1 VLTYIVRR
9 LLYAIPVL
17 AVSSFLIFV
26 FVSTTTDPLE
36 AIKMNPRAS
45 RRSIALVEHKKHLDR
60 PVIVR
65 YGYWVRDVFTRQFGT
80 TILTERPILPDIKRV
95 LSNTIQLVIAAEL
108 LTLLLAICIGVYS
121 AIRQYSVFDYS
132 MTTLSFL
139 GLAIPTFWL
148 GLIFQII
155 FVNIYVKWNVRIF
168 YVAGLSS
175 INPGHG
181 FHFFVDR
188 VQHLVLPVL
197 TLAIIGI
204 AGYSRFMRA
213 SMLEVINADYVRTAR
228 AKGLLERR
236 VILKHAFRNALI
248 PLMTLAA
255 IDFGTFFGG
264 AVITE
269 TIYALDGMGLYFIN
283 SLTAG
288 ETYNIMAWLLITATM
303 VVFFNLLADIILG
316 FLDPR
321 IRLD

>member
-1 VLTYIVRR
+1 MLTYIVRR

-45 RRSIALVEHKKHLDR
+45 QHSIHLVEHAHHLDR
-60 PVIVR
+60 PVVIR

-80 TILTERPILPDIKRV
+80 TILTSRPILPDIKRV
-95 LSNTIQLVIAAEL
+95 LSNTVQLVIAAEL

-155 FVNIYVKWNVRIF
+155 FVNVYVKWHVRIF
-168 YVAGLSS
+168 YVASLSS

-181 FHFFVDR
+181 FHFFIDR

-228 AKGLLERR
+228 AKGLIERR

-264 AVITE
+264 AVVTE
-269 TIYALDGMGLYFIN
+269 TIYGLDGMGLYFIN

-303 VVFFNLLADIILG
+303 VVLFNLLADIILG

>member
-9 LLYAIPVL
+9 ILYAIPVL

-45 RRSIALVEHKKHLDR
+45 QNSIRLVEHRNHLDR
-60 PVIVR
+60 PVVVR

-80 TILTERPILPDIKRV
+80 TILTERPILPEIRRV
-95 LSNTIQLVIAAEL
+95 LGNTIQLVIAAEL
-108 LTLLLAICIGVYS
+108 LTLLLAIAIGVYS

-132 MTTLSFL
+132 ATALSFL

-155 FVNIYVKWNVRIF
+155 FTNVFLKWHVRIF
-168 YVAGLSS
+168 YVATLSS
-175 INPGHG
+175 TDPGHG
-181 FHFFVDR
+181 FHFFIDR

-213 SMLEVINADYVRTAR
+213 SMLEVVNADYVRTAR
-228 AKGLLERR
+228 AKGLIERR
-236 VILKHAFRNALI
+236 VILRHAFRNALI

-269 TIYALDGMGLYFIN
+269 TIYSLDGMGLYFIN

-303 VVFFNLLADIILG
+303 VVIFNLIADIILG
-316 FLDPR
+316 LLDPR

>member
-1 VLTYIVRR
+1 
-9 LLYAIPVL
+9 
-17 AVSSFLIFV
+17 
-26 FVSTTTDPLE
+26 
-36 AIKMNPRAS
+36 M
-45 RRSIALVEHKKHLDR
+45 
-60 PVIVR
+60 VR

-80 TILTERPILPDIKRV
+80 TILTDRPIFPDIKRV
-95 LSNTIQLVIAAEL
+95 LGNTIQLVIAAEL
-108 LTLLLAICIGVYS
+108 LTLLLAIAIGVYS

-132 MTTLSFL
+132 ATTLSFL

-155 FVNIYVKWNVRIF
+155 FTNVFLNWHVRIF
-168 YVAGLSS
+168 YVATLSS
-175 INPGHG
+175 TDPGHG
-181 FHFFVDR
+181 FHFFIDR

-213 SMLEVINADYVRTAR
+213 SMLEVVNADYVRTAR
-228 AKGLLERR
+228 AKGLIERR
-236 VILKHAFRNALI
+236 VILRHAFRNALI

-269 TIYALDGMGLYFIN
+269 TIYSLDGMGLYFIN

-303 VVFFNLLADIILG
+303 VVAFNLVADVVLG
-316 FLDPR
+316 LLDPR

>member
-1 VLTYIVRR
+1 MLTYIARR

-26 FVSTTTDPLE
+26 FVSASTDPLE
-36 AIKMNPRAS
+36 AIKRNPRSNPNAI
-45 RRSIALVEHKKHLDR
+45 RLVEQKHHLND
-60 PVIVR
+60 PIIVR
-65 YGYWVRDVFTRQFGT
+65 YGYWVRDVFTNKFGT
-80 TILTERPILPDIKRV
+80 TFLTGRPILPEITRV
-95 LSNTIQLVIAAEL
+95 LGNTIQLVIAAEL
-108 LTLLLAICIGVYS
+108 LTLLLAIGIGVYS
-121 AIRQYSVFDYS
+121 AIRQYSPFDYAA
-132 MTTLSFL
+132 TTLSFL

-155 FVNIYVKWNVRIF
+155 FVNIYTKWNLRIF
-168 YVAGLSS
+168 YVAGLNS

-181 FHFFVDR
+181 IHFWLDR
-188 VQHLVLPVL
+188 IQHLVLPVL

-228 AKGLLERR
+228 AKGLIERR
-236 VILKHAFRNALI
+236 VLLKHAFRNALI

-269 TIYALDGMGLYFIN
+269 TIYSLDGMGLYFIN
-283 SLTAG
+283 SLQAG
-288 ETYNIMAWLLITATM
+288 ETYAVMAWLLITATM
-303 VVFFNLLADIILG
+303 VVMFNLIADVILG

>member
-1 VLTYIVRR
+1 MLTYIVRR
-9 LLYAIPVL
+9 ILYAIPVL

-45 RRSIALVEHKKHLDR
+45 QNSIRLVEHKHHLDR
-60 PVIVR
+60 PVVVR

-80 TILTERPILPDIKRV
+80 TLLTDRPILPDIKRV
-95 LSNTIQLVIAAEL
+95 LGNTVQLVIAAEL
-108 LTLLLAICIGVYS
+108 LTLLLAIAIGVYS
-121 AIRQYSVFDYS
+121 AIRQYSIFDYS
-132 MTTLSFL
+132 ATTLSFL

-155 FVNIYVKWNVRIF
+155 FTNVFLKWHVRIF
-168 YVAGLSS
+168 YVATLGTTD
-175 INPGHG
+175 PGPG
-181 FHFFVDR
+181 FHFFIDR
-188 VQHLVLPVL
+188 VQRLVLPVL

-213 SMLEVINADYVRTAR
+213 SMLEVVNADYVRTAR
-228 AKGLLERR
+228 AKGLIERR
-236 VILKHAFRNALI
+236 VIIRHAFRNALI

-269 TIYALDGMGLYFIN
+269 TIYSLDGMGLYFIN
-283 SLTAG
+283 SLNAG

-303 VVFFNLLADIILG
+303 VVIFNLIADIILG
-316 FLDPR
+316 LLDPR

>member
-9 LLYAIPVL
+9 ILYAIPVL

-36 AIKMNPRAS
+36 AIKMNPRANQNAI
-45 RRSIALVEHKKHLDR
+45 RLVEHKKHLDR
-60 PVIVR
+60 PIVVR

-80 TILTERPILPDIKRV
+80 TLLTGRPILPDIKRV
-95 LSNTIQLVIAAEL
+95 LGNTVQLVIAAEL
-108 LTLLLAICIGVYS
+108 LTLILAIAIGVYS

-132 MTTLSFL
+132 ATALTFL

-155 FVNIYVKWNVRIF
+155 FTNVFLKWHVRIF
-168 YVAGLSS
+168 YVATLSS
-175 INPGHG
+175 TDPGHG
-181 FHFFVDR
+181 FHFFIDR

-204 AGYSRFMRA
+204 AAYSRFMRA

-228 AKGLLERR
+228 AKGLIERR
-236 VILKHAFRNALI
+236 VILRHAFRNALI

-269 TIYALDGMGLYFIN
+269 TIYSLDGMGLYFIN

-303 VVFFNLLADIILG
+303 VVIFNLIADIVLG
-316 FLDPR
+316 LLDPR

>member
-17 AVSSFLIFV
+17 VISSFLIFV

-45 RRSIALVEHKKHLDR
+45 QRSIKLVEHKNHLDR

-80 TILTERPILPDIKRV
+80 TILTSRPILPDIRRV
-95 LSNTIQLVIAAEL
+95 LGNTLQLVIAAEL
-108 LTLLLAICIGVYS
+108 LTLLLAIAIGVYS

-132 MTTLSFL
+132 ATTLSFL

-155 FVNIYVKWNVRIF
+155 FTNVFLKWHVRIF
-168 YVAGLSS
+168 YVATLSS
-175 INPGHG
+175 TDPGHG
-181 FHFFVDR
+181 FQFFIDR

-213 SMLEVINADYVRTAR
+213 SMLEVVNADYVRTAR
-228 AKGLLERR
+228 AKGLIERR

-264 AVITE
+264 AVVTE
-269 TIYALDGMGLYFIN
+269 TIYSLDGMGLYFIN
-283 SLTAG
+283 SLNAG

-303 VVFFNLLADIILG
+303 VVMFNLIADIVLG
-316 FLDPR
+316 LLDPR

>member
-1 VLTYIVRR
+1 
-9 LLYAIPVL
+9 VL

-26 FVSTTTDPLE
+26 FISTTTDPFE
-36 AIKMNPRAS
+36 TIKMNPRFS
-45 RRSIALVEHKKHLDR
+45 RHSIQLVERKHHLDK
-60 PVIVR
+60 PVVER

-80 TILTERPILPDIKRV
+80 TILTDRPILPDIKRV
-95 LSNTIQLVIAAEL
+95 LGNTIQLVIAAEL
-108 LTLLLAICIGVYS
+108 LTLLLAIGVGVYS
-121 AIRQYSVFDYS
+121 AIRQYSVFDYAA
-132 MTTLSFL
+132 TTLSFL

-155 FVNIYVKWNVRIF
+155 FVNVFVNWHVRIF

-175 INPGHG
+175 IYPGHG
-181 FHFFVDR
+181 LHFFIDR

-228 AKGLLERR
+228 AKGLIERR
-236 VILKHAFRNALI
+236 VILRHAFRNALI

-264 AVITE
+264 AVVTE
-269 TIYALDGMGLYFIN
+269 TVFGLDGMGLYFIN
-283 SLTAG
+283 SLNAG

-303 VVFFNLLADIILG
+303 VVIFNLVADVILG

>member
-9 LLYAIPVL
+9 ILYAIPVL
-17 AVSSFLIFV
+17 VISSFLIFV

-45 RRSIALVEHKKHLDR
+45 QSSIRLVEHKHHLDR
-60 PVIVR
+60 PVVVR

-80 TILTERPILPDIKRV
+80 TILTDRPIFPDIKRV
-95 LSNTIQLVIAAEL
+95 LGNTLQLVIAAEL
-108 LTLLLAICIGVYS
+108 LTLLLAIAIGVYS
-121 AIRQYSVFDYS
+121 AIRQYSVFDY
-132 MTTLSFL
+132 TTTALTFL

-155 FVNIYVKWNVRIF
+155 FTNVFLKWHVRIF
-168 YVAGLSS
+168 YVATLSS
-175 INPGHG
+175 TDPGHG
-181 FHFFVDR
+181 FQFFLDR

-204 AGYSRFMRA
+204 AAYSRFMRA

-228 AKGLLERR
+228 AKGLIERR
-236 VILKHAFRNALI
+236 VVLKHAFRNALI

-269 TIYALDGMGLYFIN
+269 TIYSLDGMGLYFIN

-303 VVFFNLLADIILG
+303 VVIFNLVADIVLG
-316 FLDPR
+316 LLDPR

>member
-45 RRSIALVEHKKHLDR
+45 QHSIALVEHEHHLDR

-80 TILTERPILPDIKRV
+80 TILTSRPILPDIKRV

-155 FVNIYVKWNVRIF
+155 FVNVYLKWNVRIF

-181 FHFFVDR
+181 VHFFIDR

-228 AKGLLERR
+228 AKGLVERR

-264 AVITE
+264 AVVTE
-269 TIYALDGMGLYFIN
+269 TVYGLDGMGLYFIN

-303 VVFFNLLADIILG
+303 VVLFNLLADIILG

>member
-1 VLTYIVRR
+1 MLTYIARR

-26 FVSTTTDPLE
+26 FVSAATDPLE
-36 AIKMNPRAS
+36 TLKRNPRTNPNAI
-45 RRSIALVEHKKHLDR
+45 RLVEKKHHLND
-60 PVIVR
+60 PIIVR
-65 YGYWVRDVFTRQFGT
+65 YGYWVRDVFTNKFGT
-80 TILTERPILPDIKRV
+80 TFLTGRPILPEITRV
-95 LSNTIQLVIAAEL
+95 LGNTVQLVIAAEL
-108 LTLLLAICIGVYS
+108 LTLLLAIGIGVYS
-121 AIRQYSVFDYS
+121 AIRQYSPFDYAA
-132 MTTLSFL
+132 TTLSFL

-155 FVNIYVKWNVRIF
+155 FVNIYTKWNLRIF
-168 YVAGLSS
+168 YVAGLNST
-175 INPGHG
+175 NPGSG
-181 FHFFVDR
+181 IHFWLDR

-228 AKGLLERR
+228 AKGLIERR
-236 VILKHAFRNALI
+236 VLLKHAFRNALI

-269 TIYALDGMGLYFIN
+269 TIYSLDGMGLYFIN
-283 SLTAG
+283 SLQAG
-288 ETYNIMAWLLITATM
+288 ETYAVMAWLLITATM
-303 VVFFNLLADIILG
+303 VVIFNLIADVILG

>member
-17 AVSSFLIFV
+17 AISSFLIFV

-45 RRSIALVEHKKHLDR
+45 RHSIQLVEHEHHLDR

-80 TILTERPILPDIKRV
+80 TILTSRPILPDIKRV

-132 MTTLSFL
+132 MTTMSFL

-148 GLIFQII
+148 GLIFQIV
-155 FVNIYVKWNVRIF
+155 FVNVYLKWHVRIV

-181 FHFFVDR
+181 FHFFIDR

-228 AKGLLERR
+228 AKGLVERR
-236 VILKHAFRNALI
+236 VIIKHAFRNALI

-264 AVITE
+264 AVVTE
-269 TIYALDGMGLYFIN
+269 TIYGLDGMGLYFIN

-303 VVFFNLLADIILG
+303 VVLFNLLADIILG